1 MAENKKQHYVPKTYL
16 KRFANGKLFS
26 VLNVENGDIYDNV
39 AYGNQCYES
48 YFYGTNLEWEK
59 RLNLME
65 QQWGIVLDKVCAGEV
80 IEESDENILRQFAL
94 YQYQRTVSRD
104 QFNILSYKES
114 VREVAKVYLRK
125 EEISDEESESFFE
138 EYAKKMTSP
147 EKALE
152 MTASFESVIAD
163 LKVIVIECK
172 TKTKLI
178 SSDAPVICINPF
190 EPHAIGFG
198 CMGFLMFFPACDSK
212 LVVIYDGKMYKAN
225 KNITAIL
232 EEEEIYHLNAY
243 QYISAERIVYG
254 KEKKDL
260 DFVRESLKEERR
272 KNRAVKPVQALGSL
286 DSKLI
291 AMSNKRII
299 HDCNLSFTYLSHE
312 IRKIPLVCRE
322 AVPRIWE
329 KGWQDKL
336 RNKEI
341 ILPQIMRSHREEK
354 EKPGLSIKEIKRGCR
369 LMSNYAEKYW
379 RMHIS

>member
-26 VLNVENGDIYDNV
+26 VLNVENEDIYENV

-48 YFYGTNLEWEK
+48 YFYGTDLGWEK

-65 QQWGIVLDKVCAGEV
+65 QQWGMVLDKVCTGEMLG
-80 IEESDENILRQFAL
+80 ENDKNLLRQFAL

-104 QFNILSYKES
+104 QFNILSYKEN
-114 VREVAKVYLRK
+114 VREIAKVYLGRD
-125 EEISDEESESFFE
+125 EISDEEAGNFFE
-138 EYAKKMTSP
+138 EYAKKMNSP
-147 EKALE
+147 EKSLDMVAKLE
-152 MTASFESVIAD
+152 SIVED
-163 LKVIVIECK
+163 LDVIVIECK
-172 TKTKLI
+172 TKSKLI

-190 EPHAIGFG
+190 EPHAVGFG

-260 DFVRESLKEERR
+260 DFVRESLKDERR
-272 KNRAVKPVQALGSL
+272 KNRAVNPVQALGPL

-312 IRKIPLVCRE
+312 IRKIPLMCRE
-322 AVPRIWE
+322 AVPRMWE

-336 RNKEI
+336 KNKEI
-341 ILPQIMRSHREEK
+341 ILPQIMRIHREEK
-354 EKPGLSIKEIKRGCR
+354 GKPGLTIKEIKRGCR

>member
-26 VLNVENGDIYDNV
+26 VLNVENGDIYESV

-59 RLNLME
+59 RLNSME
-65 QQWGIVLDKVCAGEV
+65 QQWGIVLDKVCVGETLG
-80 IEESDENILRQFAL
+80 ENDKNLLRQFAL

-104 QFNILSYKES
+104 QFNVLSYKEN
-114 VREVAKVYLRK
+114 VREIAKVYLKR
-125 EEISDEESESFFE
+125 EEISDEEAGNFFE
-138 EYAKKMTSP
+138 EYAKKMSSP
-147 EKALE
+147 DKSLE
-152 MTASFESVIAD
+152 MVAKLESLVED
-163 LKVIVIECK
+163 LDVIVIECK
-172 TKTKLI
+172 TVSKLV

-198 CMGFLMFFPACDSK
+198 CMGFIMFFPVCDSK

-225 KNITAIL
+225 KNITAIT
-232 EEEEIYHLNAY
+232 EEEEIFHLNAY
-243 QYISAERIVYG
+243 QYISAENIVYG

-260 DFVRESLKEERR
+260 NFVRESLKDERR
-272 KNRAVKPVQALGSL
+272 KNRSINPVQALGPQ

-299 HDCNLSFTYLSHE
+299 HDCNLSFAYLSHE
-312 IRKIPLVCRE
+312 IRKIPFMCRE
-322 AVPRIWE
+322 AVPRKWE
-329 KGWQDKL
+329 KGWKDKL
-336 RNKEI
+336 RDKEV
-341 ILPQIMRSHREEK
+341 ILPQIMRIHREDK
-354 EKPGLSIKEIKRGCR
+354 EKPGLTIKEIKRGCR